1 MIPCIS
7 HIVNRNLKKKTGE
20 RKCTFLSPVYVPLC
34 FAVKQVLHG
43 HAGQVVIHDG
53 VELFPHR
60 QRQALGRALA
70 DSRHATAAMLP
81 SVLCSTSATVMSLA
95 GRLRR

>member
-1 MIPCIS
+1 MIPYIS

-70 DSRHATAAMLP
+70 A
-81 SVLCSTSATVMSLA
+81 VLCSTSATVMSLA